1 MSALRMAEFFAGMGN
16 FRAGFEKAGWEIV
29 YSCEW
34 DQHKRR
40 IYEVIYGAA
49 PTSNDISRL
58 FGADIPECE
67 CWTFGAPCQDFS
79 IAGLR
84 KGMDEL
90 GYDIEYELLNS
101 KNFGVP
107 QNRERVYTIG
117 HSRRFGRRE
126 VFPLGEDSS
135 EADLVQRYKDGASCG
150 GETGPGNNASERL
163 SQISNT
169 ITTRNVKGI
178 SGGCY
183 PVLIDDQ
190 SINQS
195 SLLIKSAVKCG
206 YEEGRENDSV
216 NLAVPGSKTR
226 RGRVGH
232 QIANTLVTG
241 CQMGVIVNDKNQTDT
256 SDAIQEGQSEFI

>member
-84 KGMDEL
+84 KGMDGDRSSLVREIFRLLREKRPEDRPEWLVYENVKGMLSSANGWDFAGILLEMDEL

-150 GETGPGNNASERL
+150 GETGPGNNESERI

-183 PVLIDDQ
+183 PVLIDNNQ
-190 SINQS
+190 SIIS
-195 SLLIKSAVKCG
+195 F
-206 YEEGRENDSV
+206 D
-216 NLAVPGSKTR
+216 
-226 RGRVGH
+226 
-232 QIANTLVTG
+232 
-241 CQMGVIVNDKNQTDT
+241 
-256 SDAIQEGQSEFI
+256 

>member
-84 KGMDEL
+84 KGMDGDRSSLVREIFRLLREKRPEDRPEWLVYENVKGMLSSANGWNFAGILLEMDEL

-126 VFPLGEDSS
+126 VFPLREDSS
-135 EADLVQRYKDGASCG
+135 EADLLQRWSLLW
-150 GETGPGNNASERL
+150 GEKGPGNNESERL

-195 SLLIKSAVKCG
+195 IISL
-206 YEEGRENDSV
+206 D
-216 NLAVPGSKTR
+216 
-226 RGRVGH
+226 
-232 QIANTLVTG
+232 
-241 CQMGVIVNDKNQTDT
+241 
-256 SDAIQEGQSEFI
+256 